1 LTIPNQAHFSY
12 VAQLSPALKAESV
25 VAMAVYY
32 GDRAEWVSHAIDSI
46 LNQTYTDFIFF
57 IAIDGD
63 IPSDLMSTLNFY
75 ARADE
80 RIILTKSSVNLGLSS
95 CINYIVDIASQ
106 ISPQFLFRMDADDI
120 SCSNRLQKQVDY
132 LSKNPLV
139 SVLGSSLTEIDEN
152 DTIVG
157 HRKLPETHQEIV
169 EMLPKRCPINH
180 PTVVFRFDVFRRGF
194 RYQDSL
200 RNTQDYFMWI
210 DLVKSDLKFANLP
223 DELLQFRR
231 VNDFYKR
238 RGFSKSINE
247 FRARVYAMSALRQ
260 RNIHNVS
267 YASAVFFL
275 RLFPS
280 KLVKLA
286 YRLDRYLLAKRVI

>member
-1 LTIPNQAHFSY
+1 MTIPNQIHFSF

-25 VAMAVYY
+25 VAMAVYH
-32 GDRAEWVSHAIDSI
+32 GDRADWVSHAIDSI
-46 LNQTYTDFIFF
+46 LDQSYSDFIFF

-63 IPSDLMSTLNFY
+63 ICHDLMSTLNFY
-75 ARADE
+75 AQADE
-80 RIILTKSSVNLGLSS
+80 RIILTKSSVNLGLST

-106 ISPQFLFRMDADDI
+106 ISPQFFFRMDADDV
-120 SCSNRLQKQVDY
+120 SCPNRLQKQVDY
-132 LSKNPLV
+132 LRKNPMV

-152 DTIVG
+152 DVVVG

-210 DLVKSDLKFANLP
+210 DLVKSDLQFANLP
-223 DELLQFRR
+223 EELLQFRR

-247 FRARVYAMSALRQ
+247 FRARFYAMKTLRQ
-260 RNIHNVS
+260 RNIPNLG
-267 YASAVFFL
+267 YAGAVFFL
-275 RLFPS
+275 RLLPS
-280 KLVKLA
+280 RLVKLA
-286 YRLDRYLLAKRVI
+286 YRLDRYLLAKRAV